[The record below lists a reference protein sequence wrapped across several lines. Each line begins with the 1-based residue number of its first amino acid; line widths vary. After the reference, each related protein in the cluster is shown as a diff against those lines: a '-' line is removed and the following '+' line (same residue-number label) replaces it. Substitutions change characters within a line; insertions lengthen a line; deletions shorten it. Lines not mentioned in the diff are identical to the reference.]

1 MENSVN
7 IAALVGSNRAGR
19 FAPIVAKW
27 FVARAA
33 ARTDVLLDVV
43 DLAQTPLPP
52 VLPAFGQALHTRDAE
67 LIAAVSPRLARA
79 DGFVIITPEYNH
91 SFPAVLKNAI
101 DWHNIEWRAKPV
113 GFVSYGGVSG
123 GLRAV
128 EQLRLVF
135 AELHAM
141 TIRDTVSFAGAWDK
155 FDGAGRSKDPAADTA
170 ANVLLA
176 ELIWWARALRN
187 AKAQHPYVV

>member
-1 MENSVN
+1 MEDSV
-7 IAALVGSNRAGR
+7 IIVALVGSNRAGR
-19 FAPIVAKW
+19 FAPTVAKW
-27 FVARAA
+27 FVAHAT
-33 ARTDVLLDVV
+33 ARKDMLLDVV
-43 DLAQTPLPP
+43 DLVETPLPT
-52 VLPAFGQALHTRDAE
+52 VLPAFGQALHKQDAE
-67 LIAAVSPRLARA
+67 LVAAVSPRLARA

-91 SFPAVLKNAI
+91 SFPAALKNAI
-101 DWHNIEWRAKPV
+101 DWHNAEWRAKPV
-113 GFVSYGGVSG
+113 AFVSYGGVSG

-155 FDGAGRSKDPAADTA
+155 FDPEGRSKDPAADGA

-176 ELIWWARALRN
+176 ELTWWARALRN